1 MIKAVINAMKQNATL
16 YALCLAF
23 FFSLIHYKGYDF
35 DAALYLLQVMNY
47 LQPERFVNDVPFMF
61 GNQDSFSLFSPI
73 IAVVFKILGVNV
85 GGIVATLFLQVALGL
100 AVITLVYKWCKSVNA
115 VSWALPV
122 TILMFALLANK
133 EYGPAGFYLPMFE
146 PVLVARLASEVLVV
160 MGLAFLLS
168 RNRYISLA
176 LFVLAALMHPLMGGW
191 ALPLWL
197 FIHFPK
203 FRMPVIVLA
212 FLAPLSGFLHIGR
225 FDFYPDDWNP
235 IFFRPEWGDAL
246 LYSGL
251 LLFWVAMYRHFK
263 EGTFAKFSL
272 SLFWVS
278 LIGFCLQFA
287 GSYMEHILLF
297 QVQPFRVQWLCTIPV
312 IPVFA
317 IYVRDCLINCEKL
330 NLRDYAGFVL
340 GLCAVAECQWSV
352 LLFACLVLVFSSI
365 GNRNVVELPALW
377 VKVLFIFGFV
387 FLLANSAFCNFVQ
400 LSIEQGIGNTNMA
413 VSWMYI
419 PSYLSVVEKI
429 LLVVFTLICVS
440 QKKYGYALIFAVAFG
455 CGSLKILPIVALLL
469 CLLPN
474 LSSSIKKGLLAFS
487 ISFSFFELLSSLYK
501 SNSTEMLPLEN
512 AAVACI
518 LLFVVLFAVS
528 CWVMVLKKDAH
539 SRNALVPFLVLV
551 VSLSAWDIYRWDSRN
566 EFVALSEKQM
576 DVFFETPIFPQV
588 KDRGKLLF
596 TVDYETPIQSRMNFL
611 TGAYADESIYVGEV
625 FYKEQFMESNRRR
638 SALLT
643 GSPQMVHL
651 GEFKKKIYKVYTNPD
666 TLLARVH
673 YLCGAGEITHFATD
687 YANMPLPK
695 QDSVY
700 LDVKQKKVWLYGCP
714 GD

>member
-1 MIKAVINAMKQNATL
+1 MPIYTL
-16 YALCLAF
+16 GVVF

-35 DAALYLLQVMNY
+35 DAALYLLQVMNH
-47 LQPERFVNDVPFMF
+47 LQPERFVKDVPFMF

-73 IAVVFKILGVNV
+73 IAAVFKILGVNV
-85 GGIVATLFLQVALGL
+85 GGIVATLFLQFALGS
-100 AVITLVYKWCKSVNA
+100 AVIALVYKWCKSVNA
-115 VSWALPV
+115 ASWVLPV

-133 EYGPAGFYLPMFE
+133 EYGPAGFYLPIFE
-146 PVLVARLASEVLVV
+146 PVLVARLVSEVLVV
-160 MGLAFLLS
+160 MGLVFLFS
-168 RNRYISLA
+168 RNRYISLG
-176 LFVLAALMHPLMGGW
+176 LFVLASLMHPLMGGW

-203 FRMPVIVLA
+203 FRLPVIALA
-212 FLAPLSGFLHIGR
+212 ILFPLSGFLHIGR

-235 IFFRPEWGDAL
+235 IFFRPKWSDAL

-278 LIGFCLQFA
+278 LIGFYLQFA

-317 IYVRDCLINCEKL
+317 IYVRDCLTNREKL

-340 GLCAVAECQWSV
+340 GLCAIAGYQWSV
-352 LLFACLVLVFSSI
+352 VLIVCFALVVSPV
-365 GNRNVVELPALW
+365 GHKNVVEMPARW
-377 VKVLFIFGFV
+377 TKVLFIFGLV
-387 FLLANSAFCNFVQ
+387 FLLANSVFCNFIQ

-413 VSWMYI
+413 VSWMHI

-429 LLVVFTLICVS
+429 LLVIFTLICVS

-455 CGSLKILPIVALLL
+455 CGCLKILPIVSLLL

-474 LSSSIKKGLLAFS
+474 LGSTIKKGLLAFA

-501 SNSTEMLPLEN
+501 SNSTEVQPLEN

-539 SRNALVPFLVLV
+539 SRNALVPFLVLII
-551 VSLSAWDIYRWDSRN
+551 SLSAWDIYRWDSRN

-576 DVFFETPIFPQV
+576 DAFFEAPIFPQV

-611 TGAYADESIYVGEV
+611 TGAYADESIYVGEI

-643 GSPQMVHL
+643 GSPQIVHL
-651 GEFKKKIYKVYTNPD
+651 GKFKEEIYKVYTNPD

-700 LDVKQKKVWLYGCP
+700 LDVKQKNVWLYGCP
-714 GD
+714 GN